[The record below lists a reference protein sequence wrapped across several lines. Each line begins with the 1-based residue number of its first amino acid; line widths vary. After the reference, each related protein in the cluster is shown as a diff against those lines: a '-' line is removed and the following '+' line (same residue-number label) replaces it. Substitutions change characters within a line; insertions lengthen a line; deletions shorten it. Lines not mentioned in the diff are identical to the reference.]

1 MAAAARGRTV
11 SGVDKPWRDA
21 LRLAVHREIGEG
33 TEKQKLLNVLATK
46 LVRCAV
52 EGDISALKEIG
63 DRLDGKPAQAIVGD
77 NAADPINVL
86 TKIERVIVNPGNP
99 DSPGVP
105 PPAGGEPV

>member
-1 MAAAARGRTV
+1 MAAAARGRAV

-21 LRLAVHREIGEG
+21 IRLAVHREVGEG
-33 TEKQKLLNVLATK
+33 QEKQKLLNVLATK

-77 NAADPINVL
+77 SAADPINIT
-86 TKIERVIVNPGNP
+86 TKIERIIVNAGNP
-99 DSPGVP
+99 DSPGI
-105 PPAGGEPV
+105 PPAA